1 MCMATGQAMIAV
13 KPETRD
19 RLFRLKKK
27 SGVSYDEVVSRAVT
41 LLEEKEESRSQPGSK
56 ETGYPAKET
65 Q

>member
-1 MCMATGQAMIAV
+1 MCMALGQAMIAV

-41 LLEEKEESRSQPGSK
+41 LLEEKEESRSPSAK
-56 ETGYPAKET
+56 VETGNAHGCE